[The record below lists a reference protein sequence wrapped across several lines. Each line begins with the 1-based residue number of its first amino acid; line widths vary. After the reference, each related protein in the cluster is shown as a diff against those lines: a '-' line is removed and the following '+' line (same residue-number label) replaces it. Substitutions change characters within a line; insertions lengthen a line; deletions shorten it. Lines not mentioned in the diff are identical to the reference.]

1 MEMMQIKCGRRGE
14 LHWEEFFGAEQKLD
28 LKDRMRASGK
38 EVQKLSADAKMAL
51 GSGGGPS
58 YGAAAYRSRSSR
70 RDARAGSATGG
81 DRSFPPGF
89 VKPAANV
96 PGEQLGIR
104 RIQCVLSARRKGI
117 LHGSAPTNRA
127 AVRPPGGA

>member
-1 MEMMQIKCGRRGE
+1 MEMPQLKCGRRGE
-14 LHWEEFFGAEQKLD
+14 LHWEEFFGAERKLD
-28 LKDRMRASGK
+28 RKDRMRASVK
-38 EVQKLSADAKMAL
+38 EVQKVSGDAKVAV

-58 YGAAAYRSRSSR
+58 YGAAAKRSRSSGR
-70 RDARAGSATGG
+70 GARAGSATGG

-104 RIQCVLSARRKGI
+104 RI
-117 LHGSAPTNRA
+117 
-127 AVRPPGGA
+127 